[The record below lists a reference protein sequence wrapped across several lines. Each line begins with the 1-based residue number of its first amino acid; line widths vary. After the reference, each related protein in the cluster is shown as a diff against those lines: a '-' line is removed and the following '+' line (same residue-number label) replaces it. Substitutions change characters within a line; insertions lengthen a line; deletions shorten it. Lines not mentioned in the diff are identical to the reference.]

1 MEEGKVANGEINLHY
16 LAAGPV
22 DGPPVL
28 LLHGFPQYSYMW
40 RNQLEALSQAG
51 YRAIAP
57 DLRGYNL
64 SDRPEGIEKY
74 AMKELLGD
82 VAAIYKAFGWSKAH
96 LLVHD
101 WGAIIGWTF
110 AALYPQMVDK
120 LAVID
125 CPHVTAFTDAML
137 EGVEQ
142 MFKSWYIW
150 FLQTPDV
157 PEQYFGGENIERMIM
172 WCFLSTANARKTFT
186 PEDLQN
192 YRQMLL
198 QPGQLTACFNY
209 YRANLTPQKMLTAE
223 RRQLPNIQSPTLLI
237 YGSDDLALSSRTW
250 KKSAK
255 YCSGPFQLVELPGIG
270 HWAAEE
276 DPEEVNRLVLE
287 HFKQEKE

>member
-1 MEEGKVANGEINLHY
+1 MDEGKVANGEVQLHY
-16 LAAGPV
+16 IAQGPE
-22 DGPPVL
+22 DGEPVL

-40 RNQLEALSQAG
+40 RNQLEALAKAG
-51 YRAIAP
+51 YRAIAA

-64 SDRPEGIEKY
+64 SDRPEGVENY
-74 AMKELLGD
+74 HMRELLGD
-82 VAAIYKAFGWSKAH
+82 VKAFYSAFGWSKAN

-110 AALYPQMVDK
+110 AGYYPDLVKK

-125 CPHVTAFTDAML
+125 CPHPSAFSDVML

-150 FLQTPDV
+150 FFQTPDI
-157 PEQYFGGENIERMIM
+157 PEQYFGGANIERMIM
-172 WCFLSTANARKTFT
+172 WCFLSTPRARESFK
-186 PEDLQN
+186 PEDIQK
-192 YRQMLL
+192 YREMLL

-209 YRANLTPQKMLTAE
+209 YRANLTPQNMLTDA
-223 RRQLPNIQSPTLLI
+223 RKDPPKVQAPTLQI
-237 YGSDDLALSSRTW
+237 YGTDDLALASRAW

-255 YCSGPFQLVELPGIG
+255 YCSGPFKSVTLEGVG

-276 DPEEVNRLVLE
+276 SPDEINRLVLE
-287 HFKQEKE
+287 HFAEG